1 MSEYFPLR
9 GICLAC
15 QSGATCDVHQSR
27 ALLECASFESLNH
40 APVEF
45 TARYAPFY
53 RDVSTLH
60 GLCRDCELRASCAD
74 AYRTGGVWTCEQY
87 R

>member
-15 QSGATCDVHQSR
+15 QSGAVCDTHQSR
-27 ALLECASFESLNH
+27 AILECASFEALDEPRISATAGTVTWSS
-40 APVEF
+40 APQV
-45 TARYAPFY
+45 Y
-53 RDVSTLH
+53 H
-60 GLCRDCELRASCAD
+60 GLCRDCEIRHACGDTGRA
-74 AYRTGGVWTCEQY
+74 GGVWNCDQY